1 MHLLIFF
8 LFFQWYKK
16 SGVDAFS
23 LKNLAYIEIDTK
35 QKLRQKRLYERL
47 NEKVEDFV
55 KQNRVNEETVVSEDE
70 DSKDNVDVIFSVEG
84 IREKSFHTTPDG
96 EKVPMKALL
105 HFMQQLR
112 GGLPEADL
120 NRKKPVKH
128 NVGLLRP
135 QILQG
140 ASILAL

>member
-1 MHLLIFF
+1 M
-8 LFFQWYKK
+8 
-16 SGVDAFS
+16 
-23 LKNLAYIEIDTK
+23 
-35 QKLRQKRLYERL
+35 RQQRLYERL

-55 KQNRVNEETVVSEDE
+55 KQNRVKEETVVSEDE

-128 NVGLLRP
+128 NVGLIRP

-140 ASILAL
+140 ALIITQ